1 MFAFT
6 APTAFIFHVVKAWRA
21 LERTKM
27 SVHNLKQKKR
37 MEWSNSVQSILYN
50 LVFLALHLCF
60 PTILQHK

>member
-37 MEWSNSVQSILYN
+37 MEWSNSVQSIL
-50 LVFLALHLCF
+50 
-60 PTILQHK
+60 